1 MAELVRRCLSVK
13 GEERPPM
20 REVAM
25 ELKGLRMMHKRP
37 GQCFES
43 EESRIL
49 ALWNLEAYKC
59 RVMIAGRRKAIA
71 AGTACDTE
79 SVTYCN

>member
-1 MAELVRRCLSVK
+1 MAELASVK

-37 GQCFES
+37 WDNALNPEETES
-43 EESRIL
+43 LLCGTS
-49 ALWNLEAYKC
+49 EAYKSGDDSS
-59 RVMIAGRRKAIA
+59 ITAGYDSITGQAVAFDVDGR
-71 AGTACDTE
+71 
-79 SVTYCN
+79 